1 MDKDSLINAWLEKT
15 KTLEKVEKALE
26 ITKSQRSAIA
36 KQLFE
41 ACGKGPIEVDGKHMT
56 IVQMGDTYFLKAA
69 KLAADGTPAK
79 PGPSK
84 EELDK
89 LVAAVTGPMAAAD
102 VAKAMG
108 TQTGPK
114 LSELIKSALEQG
126 LIDKTGERAQTKYHP
141 KAS

>member
-1 MDKDSLINAWLEKT
+1 MDQNSLINAWLEQT

-26 ITKSQRSAIA
+26 ITKSRRSTLA

-41 ACGKGPIEVDGKHMT
+41 AHGKGPFEVEGKFMT
-56 IVQMGDTYFLKAA
+56 IVQMDGKFYLKAA
-69 KLAADGTPAK
+69 KLASDGTPAK
-79 PGPSK
+79 PGPSA

-108 TQTGPK
+108 TTPGPK
-114 LSELIKSALEQG
+114 LSELIKFALDSG
-126 LIDKTGERAQTKYHP
+126 RITKTGERAQTKYLP
-141 KAS
+141 KSS